1 MSLAVNTQL
10 ELTLNAI
17 MLPQLP
23 PELTDRII
31 DFLWDDPAA
40 LHSCSLTAR
49 SWLSSSRFHLF
60 STLRIVNRRAYD
72 RLAHLVIN
80 LPHMRHSVPTVFASR
95 MPGLQ
100 TIRIVSADW
109 HASPPHGTFF
119 MMLSHFASVTQVE
132 FDTCAFRNFNDF
144 QRVVC
149 AFPRLVHLF
158 VRGDA
163 LFTFPPAQVAQA
175 QGLWLREPWY
185 REHIALWKWLRMTP
199 SSRTITSL
207 CISCPGTRWHAAF
220 GEILEALGPSLERL
234 EMPLITDEDVCSLAA
249 NSNLRQLVINSSNV
263 QPWPESWAGFTSML
277 SQISSAQMRRLIF
290 NLTVYND
297 PENVK
302 MMDEEYAE
310 MTEVW
315 DDIPFERLNTIIAE
329 DVLANME
336 SVYIRLGW
344 HIWASPFRQSV
355 EFQRFQHDMKTRLLR
370 LLWHSRGMLNV
381 SHGIPIGEVYDF
393 DFKQYPIQV

>member
-109 HASPPHGTFF
+109 HASPPHG
-119 MMLSHFASVTQVE
+119 
-132 FDTCAFRNFNDF
+132 
-144 QRVVC
+144 
-149 AFPRLVHLF
+149 
-158 VRGDA
+158 
-163 LFTFPPAQVAQA
+163 
-175 QGLWLREPWY
+175 
-185 REHIALWKWLRMTP
+185 
-199 SSRTITSL
+199 SL
-207 CISCPGTRWHAAF
+207 CFDAGVLSTGRF
-220 GEILEALGPSLERL
+220 FEAETVFLKGSVSRRQGGP
-234 EMPLITDEDVCSLAA
+234 
-249 NSNLRQLVINSSNV
+249 
-263 QPWPESWAGFTSML
+263 
-277 SQISSAQMRRLIF
+277 
-290 NLTVYND
+290 
-297 PENVK
+297 
-302 MMDEEYAE
+302 
-310 MTEVW
+310 
-315 DDIPFERLNTIIAE
+315 
-329 DVLANME
+329 
-336 SVYIRLGW
+336 
-344 HIWASPFRQSV
+344 
-355 EFQRFQHDMKTRLLR
+355 
-370 LLWHSRGMLNV
+370 
-381 SHGIPIGEVYDF
+381 
-393 DFKQYPIQV
+393 